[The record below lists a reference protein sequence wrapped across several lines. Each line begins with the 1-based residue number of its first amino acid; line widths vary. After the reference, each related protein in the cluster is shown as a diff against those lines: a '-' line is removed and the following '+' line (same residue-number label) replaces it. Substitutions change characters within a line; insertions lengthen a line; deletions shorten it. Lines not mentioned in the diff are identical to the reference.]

1 MALEPA
7 AAPAPPKRSEYTCPM
22 HPEVIVNQPGKCP
35 KCGMTLVKREV
46 KKIKDQVKKTGAI
59 EADVYT
65 CPMHSDVKSDKSGK
79 CPKCK
84 MDLVKENKD
93 K

>member
-1 MALEPA
+1 
-7 AAPAPPKRSEYTCPM
+7 
-22 HPEVIVNQPGKCP
+22 
-35 KCGMTLVKREV
+35 MTLVKREV

-65 CPMHSDVKSDKSGK
+65 CPMHPDVKSDKSGK